1 MLHRWV
7 CCLLICVLWQSQRVA
22 AGEPS
27 ADFLTKLFMDV
38 CVPNMGH
45 PDKVRQW
52 ANERHLEPVI
62 EPTALRVFVGPGG
75 KGGAWAVP
83 AQGGSFA
90 LAIRGT
96 TEGCAVWARTAHP
109 GEVEGNFKKIIEGVN
124 RPGLKISI
132 ERNTASPSPVGQ
144 ARALVYSIFA
154 NNAKTGFV
162 FTMLTAER
170 PGGAFQASLQVAP
183 SSLP

>member
-1 MLHRWV
+1 MLYRWLS
-7 CCLLICVLWQSQRVA
+7 CLLICVLLQSQRVK

-27 ADFLTKLFMDV
+27 AVFLTKLFIEV
-38 CVPNMGH
+38 CVPNMGRS
-45 PDKVRQW
+45 DKIRQW
-52 ANERHLEPVI
+52 ANEKHLQPVTEPV
-62 EPTALRVFVGPGG
+62 ALRVFVGPGD

-83 AQGGSFA
+83 ARAGSFA

-96 TEGCAVWARTAHP
+96 TQGCAVWARSADP
-109 GEVEGNFKKIIEGVN
+109 GEIELNFKKVIEGVN
-124 RPGLKISI
+124 RPGLKINI
-132 ERNTASPSPVGQ
+132 ERNTTSPSPVGQ
-144 ARALVYSIFA
+144 ARTLVYSIFA

-170 PGGAFQASLQVAP
+170 PGGAFQGSLQVAR